1 MDSDGKNR
9 GWIKLYR
16 KFTEWEWYTDSY
28 AVHLFLH
35 LLLTANVE
43 DKKWRGIVIKRG
55 QVVTGRRM
63 LSEETNIPEI
73 TIRRKLTILNCTGAI
88 SIKTTNK
95 GSIITI
101 CKYDDYQASE
111 PTSEPTSEP
120 LLKNIRNKE
129 YISPPSARACE
140 GKLKSDFGI
149 SESSNSGFLEDGFY
163 QELKSDQNV
172 KERSCMNLH
181 ITTEQYDKLLEEFA
195 DECTI
200 KRTYHNG
207 GRSDYYAHAFDWM
220 RKHLEIIKNQKQK
233 GQNNGTEGRKLTP
246 KEQFIRDT
254 EQNEDEWRKEA
265 ARVALELQRIKDGG
279 ELF

>member
-1 MDSDGKNR
+1 
-9 GWIKLYR
+9 
-16 KFTEWEWYTDSY
+16 
-28 AVHLFLH
+28 
-35 LLLTANVE
+35 
-43 DKKWRGIVIKRG
+43 
-55 QVVTGRRM
+55 
-63 LSEETNIPEI
+63 
-73 TIRRKLTILNCTGAI
+73 
-88 SIKTTNK
+88 
-95 GSIITI
+95 
-101 CKYDDYQASE
+101 
-111 PTSEPTSEP
+111 
-120 LLKNIRNKE
+120 
-129 YISPPSARACE
+129 
-140 GKLKSDFGI
+140 
-149 SESSNSGFLEDGFY
+149 
-163 QELKSDQNV
+163 
-172 KERSCMNLH
+172 MNLH
-181 ITTEQYDKLLEEFA
+181 ITTKQYDKLLEEFA